1 MLITTITGELSM
13 NTLPL
18 INEVFDCFLLKSQQI
33 HKESIQKALE
43 RYDKNY
49 I

>member
-1 MLITTITGELSM
+1 M

-33 HKESIQKALE
+33 HTESIQKALE